1 MVEGSEL
8 SEANG
13 QPMAMRD
20 NGPFPGLPSQEG
32 VLGNGQLRHA
42 TRIGDA
48 DRDAAAAELGEH
60 YAAGRLTLDEL
71 HDRLGQVLGART
83 RGQLLHV
90 MADLPVSRQ
99 PTAGAAP
106 APAPTVDD
114 ESRQDHARADSDHA
128 GQFAAVAL
136 LLVAM
141 LIWLFT
147 ALLFA
152 HHGGYYYVHNQYPTG
167 SWQGGGW
174 QQQP

>member
-1 MVEGSEL
+1 
-8 SEANG
+8 
-13 QPMAMRD
+13 MAMRD
-20 NGPFPGLPSQEG
+20 NGPLPGFHGLGGLAGQEG
-32 VLGNGQLRHA
+32 EPGNAQSRYA

-71 HDRLGQVLGART
+71 HDRLGHVLAART

-90 MADLPVSRQ
+90 MADLPASRW
-99 PTAGAAP
+99 PTPGTTARAATP
-106 APAPTVDD
+106 SQASR
-114 ESRQDHARADSDHA
+114 SRQDQEQGSSDNVSR
-128 GQFAAVAL
+128 FAAVAL

-147 ALLFA
+147 ALMFA
-152 HHGGYYYVHNQYPTG
+152 SHGYYHGYYVHHQY
-167 SWQGGGW
+167 WQNSW

>member
-1 MVEGSEL
+1 
-8 SEANG
+8 
-13 QPMAMRD
+13 MAMRD
-20 NGPFPGLPSQEG
+20 NGPLPGLYSLGGQAGQEG
-32 VLGNGQLRHA
+32 EPGNVQSRYA

-71 HDRLGQVLGART
+71 HDRLGHVLAAQT
-83 RGQLLHV
+83 RGQLLQV
-90 MADLPVSRQ
+90 MADLPAPRW
-99 PTAGAAP
+99 PIAGTTARAAAP
-106 APAPTVDD
+106 SQASR
-114 ESRQDHARADSDHA
+114 SRQDQERGASGNVSR
-128 GQFAAVAL
+128 FAAVAL

-152 HHGGYYYVHNQYPTG
+152 NHGYYYTHHQYPAPPWQN
-167 SWQGGGW
+167 SWQHDSW

>member
-1 MVEGSEL
+1 
-8 SEANG
+8 
-13 QPMAMRD
+13 MAMRD
-20 NGPFPGLPSQEG
+20 NGPLPGRPGQEG
-32 VLGNGQLRHA
+32 ELGTGQARQA

-60 YAAGRLTLDEL
+60 FAAGRLTLDEL
-71 HDRLGQVLGART
+71 HDRLGHVLEART

-90 MADLPVSRQ
+90 MADLPASRW
-99 PTAGAAP
+99 PEPRWPAAATTAQATAP
-106 APAPTVDD
+106 VPASK
-114 ESRQDHARADSDHA
+114 SRQDKEPGGSD
-128 GQFAAVAL
+128 QVSRFAAVAL

-152 HHGGYYYVHNQYPTG
+152 HHGYYYPHHPYPG
-167 SWQGGGW
+167 PAWQQSGW

>member
-1 MVEGSEL
+1 
-8 SEANG
+8 
-13 QPMAMRD
+13 MAPRD
-20 NGPFPGLPSQEG
+20 NGPLPTGQEG
-32 VLGNGQLRHA
+32 ELRNGQARYA
-42 TRIGDA
+42 TLIGDA

-90 MADLPVSRQ
+90 MADLPTPRWAA
-99 PTAGAAP
+99 AGPHARAV
-106 APAPTVDD
+106 AD
-114 ESRQDHARADSDHA
+114 ESRQDRAKDGADNV

-152 HHGGYYYVHNQYPTG
+152 HHGYYVHHQYPG
-167 SWQGGGW
+167 PAWQGW

>member
-1 MVEGSEL
+1 
-8 SEANG
+8 
-13 QPMAMRD
+13 MATRD
-20 NGPFPGLPSQEG
+20 NGPLPTGQEG
-32 VLGNGQLRHA
+32 ERRNGQARYTTL
-42 TRIGDA
+42 IGDA

-71 HDRLGQVLGART
+71 HDRLGQVLEART

-90 MADLPVSRQ
+90 MADLPTPRWAADT
-99 PTAGAAP
+99 TAKDSP
-106 APAPTVDD
+106 AVAD
-114 ESRQDHARADSDHA
+114 ESRQEHSKDGADNV

-136 LLVAM
+136 LMVAM

-152 HHGGYYYVHNQYPTG
+152 HHGYYVHPHQYPG
-167 SWQGGGW
+167 WQGGW